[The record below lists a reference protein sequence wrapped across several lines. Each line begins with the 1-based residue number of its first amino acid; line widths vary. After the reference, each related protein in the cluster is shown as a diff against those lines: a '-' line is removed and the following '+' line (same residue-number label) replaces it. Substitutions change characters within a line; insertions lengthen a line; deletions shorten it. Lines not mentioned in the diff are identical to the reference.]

1 MVVFNIGGGC
11 KPAEQF
17 LCAVSVVRNRDAP
30 FLLCWVEFY
39 LLVLTLINFPLIRLP
54 VRFSLLV
61 GFFYYYLKDQCV
73 WSFHCHIKHTE

>member
-61 GFFYYYLKDQCV
+61 GFF
-73 WSFHCHIKHTE
+73 IIIII